1 MDKDLKTEPVAED
14 IDLSLTKAGR
24 FLVYSLWI
32 QSQLSDLII
41 LNRNKE
47 IIDDFNT
54 NSLIPKILLNERFIF
69 WEKDFKEIKETF
81 EKELSSLLTEQ
92 AKIDLNTIYY
102 LRNAISHS
110 QVSVGRKYLLYKPNN
125 EKILTSIR
133 KIMNITNK
141 DEPNLVKDIIKIDY
155 SNDLN
160 YHNNMNLIK
169 RFDEI
174 FLEEVCKNLGI
185 FHPKIR

>member
-1 MDKDLKTEPVAED
+1 MNEDLKTEPVSED

-24 FLVYSLWI
+24 FLMYSLWI

-41 LNRNKE
+41 LNRNKD
-47 IIDDFNT
+47 IIDDFNK
-54 NSLIPKILLNERFIF
+54 NVVIPDILLKERFVF
-69 WEKDFKEIKETF
+69 WEKDFKDVKETF
-81 EKELSSLLTEQ
+81 EREFSNLLTEQ

-110 QVSVGRKYLLYKPNN
+110 QVSVGRKYLFYKPKN
-125 EKILTSIR
+125 EKILESIR
-133 KIMNITNK
+133 RIMNITNK
-141 DEPNLVKDIIKIDY
+141 DEPNLVKNIIKIDY

-169 RFDEI
+169 RFDEF
-174 FLEEVCKNLGI
+174 FLSGVCKDIGI
-185 FHPKIR
+185 YHRKIR

>member
-1 MDKDLKTEPVAED
+1 MDKDLKTGPVSED
-14 IDLSLTKAGR
+14 IDASFTKAGR
-24 FLVYSLWI
+24 FLIYSLWI

-47 IIDDFNT
+47 IINDLNT
-54 NSLIPKILLNERFIF
+54 NSIIPEILLKERFIF
-69 WEKDFKEIKETF
+69 WEKDFKEVKKTF
-81 EKELSSLLTEQ
+81 ESEFSNLLTAQ

-125 EKILTSIR
+125 EKTLTSIME
-133 KIMNITNK
+133 IMNITNK
-141 DEPNLVKDIIKIDY
+141 DEPNLVKNIIKIDY
-155 SNDLN
+155 SNDSN

-169 RFDEI
+169 RFDET
-174 FLEEVCKNLGI
+174 FLKEVCKNIGI
-185 FHPKIR
+185 HHPKIR